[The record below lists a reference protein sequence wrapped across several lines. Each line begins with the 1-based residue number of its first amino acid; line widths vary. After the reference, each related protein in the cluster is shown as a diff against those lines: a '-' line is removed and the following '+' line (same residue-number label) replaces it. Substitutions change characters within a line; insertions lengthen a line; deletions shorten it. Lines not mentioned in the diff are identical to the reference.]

1 MNNPDL
7 FGGMETKRRKSL
19 FFFVLYIVLGS
30 ITGLGSFAF
39 IILGTILELYPALF
53 IACGFILFLGVTPA
67 IAFLAIHAETAYKK
81 DFFTT
86 FAPMAAEGR
95 YDDFVY
101 PYKKEVSSL
110 AKECTEALQKRTD
123 PENASYF
130 EGKLGSVSFY
140 SFAYSYTKPGK
151 GHPVAVYSRY
161 IEYTFPKAF
170 PCALSLVDKQTKPL
184 LKLPSLPI
192 TLHSESLYLDDHHEI
207 HCDDELAGTSLLS
220 PLLADGLENLNR
232 QYHTHFVIRF
242 SGNKVLA
249 FCDDSSNHFEIKLT
263 RPLSKEYLLEFSNE
277 VLLPS
282 RLLTALGLSH
292 WMQA

>member
-1 MNNPDL
+1 MKNPDL
-7 FGGMETKRRKSL
+7 FGGMETKRRHAL
-19 FFFVLYIVLGS
+19 FLFVLYTVLAS
-30 ITGLGSFAF
+30 LSGLGGFAL
-39 IILGTILELYPALF
+39 IIVGTILDLYPALF

-67 IAFLAIHAETAYKK
+67 IVFLAIHAESAYKK

-95 YDDFVY
+95 YEDFAY
-101 PYKKEVSSL
+101 PYKKEVSAL
-110 AKECTEALQKRTD
+110 AKECTDALQKRTD

-130 EGKLGSVSFY
+130 EGKLGAVSFY

-161 IEYTFPKAF
+161 VEYTFPQAF
-170 PCALSLVDKQTKPL
+170 PCALSIIDKQTKPL

-207 HCDDELAGTSLLS
+207 HCDKEIEGTSLMS
-220 PLLADGLENLNR
+220 PMLEEGLEELNR
-232 QYHTHFVIRF
+232 QYHTHFVLRF
-242 SGNKVLA
+242 SGNKILA
-249 FCDDSSNHFEIKLT
+249 FCDDSTNHFEIKLN

-277 VLLPS
+277 VLLPA
-282 RLLTALGLSH
+282 RLLNALGLA
-292 WMQA
+292 QRKDL